1 MPHRPTVAALVAAA
15 LAAGMGL
22 AAAGAPSKGASAAA
36 SLPSVASGAR
46 PGPDL
51 LYAPPPRAPQLENT
65 GPWKAEPILVSGA
78 QAYREG
84 EWIYQDFLYDDHGAT
99 GVPDPGTP
107 YGPGDHLYS
116 PTAGTFTYPKDPV
129 YAHNA
134 ADLVELRVKPLKR
147 ATAFRVTL
155 NTLQDASRAAFTIAL
170 GDSGESVA
178 WPHGAGVSSP
188 AEVFLTWHGST
199 AEVVDAAGAVR
210 GKAAVQVDLLRRQ
223 VHVTVPSSVWNPGKR
238 KVRTTIGV
246 GLWDADAGTYL
257 APQPGGASETTPGGG
272 TPNGVALVN
281 VGPRF
286 DEPQPVMAGAT
297 MADTAAGAAVLA
309 HWWRE
314 RQQSLQLAQ
323 GDVSVFSSDVDFRK
337 LAVGLR
343 DESGVPKTGS
353 FNRILASRFVYGQGL
368 DPSKLCYDLGRYDAG
383 STCIGRFVG
392 QLQPYAIYVPVKPKP
407 RTGYGLTLLLHSL
420 SANYNQYASTK
431 NQSQLGERDGG
442 SIVVTPAGR
451 GPDGFYAGVAEAD
464 TFEVWNDVARR
475 YHLDPDWTSV
485 TGYSMG
491 GFGTYRL
498 LSRWPDLFAR
508 GFAVVG
514 APGSADDQL
523 GSLRNTP
530 VMNWNAAGDELVN
543 LKTSEDMQAAL
554 AEAGVRYEHLLFPT
568 ADHLTLAAN
577 DEYTPGAE
585 FLGSHR
591 VDRDPA
597 HVTYVVDP
605 IEDSAQAGVV
615 ADHAYWLS
623 DVELRDLK
631 AAPTGTIDVRSA
643 GFGVGDAEVLPVATG
658 GGAVVGGS
666 IPAMPFHSRT
676 RAWADAPKVAKAD
689 RLFVQAT
696 NVRSVTIDVRRARV
710 SCGVTLDVK
719 TDGPLDVVLA
729 GCGTTRTFR

>member
-1 MPHRPTVAALVAAA
+1 MLHRPTVAALVAAA

-22 AAAGAPSKGASAAA
+22 AAAGAPSKAAPA
-36 SLPSVASGAR
+36 AGSLPSVGSGVR

-78 QAYREG
+78 QAYRDG
-84 EWIYQDFLYDDHGAT
+84 EWLYQDFLYDDHGAT
-99 GVPDPGTP
+99 GVPDPATP

-116 PTAGTFTYPKDPV
+116 PTAGTYTYPKDLV

-147 ATAFRVTL
+147 STAFRVTL
-155 NTLQDASRAAFTIAL
+155 NTLQDATRTAFTIAL
-170 GDSGESVA
+170 GESAEPVA

-188 AEVFLTWHGST
+188 AEVFLTWHGSS
-199 AEVVDAAGAVR
+199 AEVADATGAVL
-210 GKAAVQVDLLRRQ
+210 GAAAVQVDLLRRQ
-223 VHVTVPSSVWNPGKR
+223 VQVTVPTTVWNPGKR

-257 APQPGGASETTPGGG
+257 APQPGGATETTPGGG
-272 TPNGVALVN
+272 SPEGVALVN
-281 VGPRF
+281 VAPRF
-286 DEPQPVMAGAT
+286 DEPQPVMVGAT

-309 HWWRE
+309 PWWRE
-314 RQQSLQLAQ
+314 RQQSLQLAR

-353 FNRILASRFVYGQGL
+353 LNRILASRFVYGQGL

-383 STCIGRFVG
+383 AACIGRFVG

-475 YHLDPDWTSV
+475 YHLDPDWASV

-508 GFAVVG
+508 GFSVVA

-523 GSLRNTP
+523 VSLRNTP
-530 VMNWNAAGDELVN
+530 VLNWNAAGDELVN
-543 LKTSEDMQAAL
+543 VKTSEDMQAAL

-568 ADHLTLAAN
+568 ADHLTLAGN

-585 FLGSHR
+585 FLGSNR

-605 IEDSAQAGVV
+605 REDAAKAGVV

-623 DVELRDLK
+623 NVRLRDGK

-658 GGAVVGGS
+658 GGAVVGGG
-666 IPAMPFHSRT
+666 IPAMTYYSRT
-676 RAWADAPKVAKAD
+676 RAWADAPKAAKAD
-689 RLFVQAT
+689 RIFVQAT

-710 SCGVTLDVK
+710 SCGATLEVK
-719 TDGPLDVVLA
+719 SDGPLDVVLA
-729 GCGTTRTFR
+729 GCGTTRSFR